1 MTKLSFYQ
9 FAQIRWDRYRNVP
22 QPTLTE
28 RLQLFAMRTSKGTYK
43 LGLVGMALATALA
56 LSGTA
61 YAAGKAKFASPE
73 AAVNHGLGALQ
84 SGETHLAI
92 QAFEDAATVD
102 AENVPALYYLARIYS
117 DNSQSFTDHGKAYSL
132 YMRIANAHTNID
144 PDDDDRAPFV
154 AKAMTQLALYMRN
167 GLPNHGVMANSARA
181 AELLRHAATFFNDE
195 DAQFEYAKLQ
205 LRGDGI
211 PEDRTQGL
219 YWLSQLGEKGHTGAQ
234 AFLADLYW
242 RGLHVPKDPTR
253 ALLLITLATENA
265 PASDRVWLEDAYQN
279 MFCGAGL
286 GVRKQASGAVA
297 DWRQKYS
304 RPVQIERQDRSGL
317 TAIQPHAMRTC
328 SNGEAV
334 GTPKRSGTTAAP
346 MTNATASLPQTE
358 TQASPAQLTQTQ
370 APQTPASPSQGRG
383 QAMQSPMMQGN
394 ALGFGLRDAGS
405 SSLAPRR

>member
-1 MTKLSFYQ
+1 ML
-9 FAQIRWDRYRNVP
+9 A
-22 QPTLTE
+22 E
-28 RLQLFAMRTSKGTYK
+28 RLKLFAMRTSKGTYK
-43 LGLVGMALATALA
+43 LALTGRLGLAGLVLVTALA

-61 YAAGKAKFASPE
+61 YAAGKPKFTSPE

-92 QAFEDAATVD
+92 QAFEDAAAVD

-117 DNSQSFTDHGKAYSL
+117 DNSQSFTNHGKAYGL

-167 GLPNHGVMANSARA
+167 GLPNHGVKADVAQA
-181 AELLRHAATFFNDE
+181 AIVLRHAATFFNDE

-205 LRGDGI
+205 LRGEGV
-211 PEDRTQGL
+211 PEDKSQGL
-219 YWLSQLGEKGHTGAQ
+219 YWLSELSQKGHTGAQ

-317 TAIQPHAMRTC
+317 AAMQPHVMRTC

-334 GTPKRSGTTAAP
+334 GTPKRSNNTSAGQTANE
-346 MTNATASLPQTE
+346 TTASLPQ
-358 TQASPAQLTQTQ
+358 AAPNALSRAQGSS
-370 APQTPASPSQGRG
+370 APV
-383 QAMQSPMMQGN
+383 MQGN
-394 ALGFGLRDAGS
+394 ALGFGLRDAGAS
-405 SSLAPRR
+405 GFAPRR

>member
-1 MTKLSFYQ
+1 VLFL
-9 FAQIRWDRYRNVP
+9 A
-22 QPTLTE
+22 LAE
-28 RLQLFAMRTSKGTYK
+28 RLKLFAMRTSKGIYK
-43 LGLVGMALATALA
+43 LGLVGLA
-56 LSGTA
+56 LVTVLALGGTS

-92 QAFEDAATVD
+92 QAFEDAAAVD
-102 AENVPALYYLARIYS
+102 PENVPALYYLARIYA
-117 DNSQSFTDHGKAYSL
+117 DNSQSFTDHGKAYGL

-167 GLPNHGVMANSARA
+167 GLANHGVKADVAQA
-181 AELLRHAATFFNDE
+181 AGVLRHAATFFNDE

-205 LRGDGI
+205 LRGEGV
-211 PEDRTQGL
+211 PEDKSQGL
-219 YWLSQLGEKGHTGAQ
+219 YWLSELSQKGHTGAQ

-265 PASDRVWLEDAYQN
+265 PTSDRVWLEDAYQN

-317 TAIQPHAMRTC
+317 AAIQPHVMRTC

-334 GTPKRSGTTAAP
+334 GTPKRSSETAAQ
-346 MTNATASLPQTE
+346 TSETTASLPG
-358 TQASPAQLTQTQ
+358 
-370 APQTPASPSQGRG
+370 PSRLQGG
-383 QAMQSPMMQGN
+383 QSTGALQGQIMQGN
-394 ALGFGLRDAGS
+394 SMGFGLRDAGAS
-405 SSLAPRR
+405 TLVPRR

>member
-1 MTKLSFYQ
+1 
-9 FAQIRWDRYRNVP
+9 
-22 QPTLTE
+22 
-28 RLQLFAMRTSKGTYK
+28 MRTSKGTYK
-43 LGLVGMALATALA
+43 RSLAGLALVTVLV

-61 YAAGKAKFASPE
+61 FAAGKAKFASPE

-92 QAFEDAATVD
+92 QAFEDAAAVD

-117 DNSQSFTDHGKAYSL
+117 DNSQSFTDHGKAYGL

-154 AKAMTQLALYMRN
+154 AKAMTQLAAYMRS
-167 GLPNHGVMANSARA
+167 GLPNHGVKSDMAQA
-181 AELLRHAATFFNDE
+181 AGVLRHAATFFNDE

-205 LRGDGI
+205 LRGEGV
-211 PEDRTQGL
+211 PEDKSQGL
-219 YWLSQLGEKGHTGAQ
+219 YWLSELSQKGHTGAQ

-253 ALLLITLATENA
+253 ALLLMTLATENA
-265 PASDRVWLEDAYQN
+265 PTSDRVWMEDAYQN

-304 RPVQIERQDRSGL
+304 RPVQIERQDRTGL
-317 TAIQPHAMRTC
+317 VAMQPQVTRTC

-334 GTPKRSGTTAAP
+334 GAPKRSEKTTGAAP
-346 MTNATASLPQTE
+346 GETTASLPGSANT
-358 TQASPAQLTQTQ
+358 LN
-370 APQTPASPSQGRG
+370 R
-383 QAMQSPMMQGN
+383 AMQGMQGPVMQGN
-394 ALGFGLRDAGS
+394 ALGFGLRDAGAS
-405 SSLAPRR
+405 SMAPRR

>member
-1 MTKLSFYQ
+1 MPGS
-9 FAQIRWDRYRNVP
+9 
-22 QPTLTE
+22 TLTE
-28 RLQLFAMRTSKGTYK
+28 RLELFAMRTSKGTYK
-43 LGLVGMALATALA
+43 SRLTGLVLITAL
-56 LSGTA
+56 LLGGSA

-102 AENVPALYYLARIYS
+102 GENVPALYYLARIYA
-117 DNSQSFTDHGKAYSL
+117 DNAQSFTDHGKAYGL
-132 YMRIANAHTNID
+132 YMRIANAHANID

-167 GLPNHGVMANSARA
+167 GLPNHGVKADVTQA
-181 AELLRHAATFFNDE
+181 ASVLRHAATFFNDE

-205 LRGDGI
+205 LRGEGV
-211 PEDRTQGL
+211 PEDKSQGL

-317 TAIQPHAMRTC
+317 TAIQPQVVRTC
-328 SNGEAV
+328 SNGETV
-334 GTPKRSGTTAAP
+334 GTPKRASNAAP
-346 MTNATASLPQTE
+346 VANETTASLPTGPSSNVRGSNS
-358 TQASPAQLTQTQ
+358 AAQ
-370 APQTPASPSQGRG
+370 P
-383 QAMQSPMMQGN
+383 PMMQGN
-394 ALGFGLRDAGS
+394 TMGFGLRG
-405 SSLAPRR
+405 

>member
-1 MTKLSFYQ
+1 L
-9 FAQIRWDRYRNVP
+9 A
-22 QPTLTE
+22 
-28 RLQLFAMRTSKGTYK
+28 
-43 LGLVGMALATALA
+43 GLALATVLA
-56 LSGTA
+56 LGSTA
-61 YAAGKAKFASPE
+61 DAAGKAKFASPE

-92 QAFEDAATVD
+92 QAFEDAAAVD
-102 AENVPALYYLARIYS
+102 GENVPALYYLARIYS

-132 YMRIANAHTNID
+132 YMRIANAHANID

-167 GLPNHGVMANSARA
+167 GLPGHGVKADFGQA
-181 AELLRHAATFFNDE
+181 AGILRHAATFFNDE

-205 LRGDGI
+205 LRGEGV
-211 PEDRTQGL
+211 PEDKSQGL

-242 RGLHVPKDPTR
+242 RGVHVPRDPTR

-317 TAIQPHAMRTC
+317 AVIQPQAVRTC

-334 GTPKRSGTTAAP
+334 GTPKRSNNTTAPASNE
-346 MTNATASLPQTE
+346 TTASLPQAGSQSAPGN
-358 TQASPAQLTQTQ
+358 QART
-370 APQTPASPSQGRG
+370 
-383 QAMQSPMMQGN
+383 QSPGSQPSLMQGN
-394 ALGFGLRDAGS
+394 TLGFGLRDAGS
-405 SSLAPRR
+405 SLLTPRR

>member
-1 MTKLSFYQ
+1 MTKLSFYL
-9 FAQIRWDRYRNVP
+9 FAHIRSGRHRNVS
-22 QPTLTE
+22 QPILKE
-28 RLQLFAMRTSKGTYK
+28 RLQLFAMRTPKGTYK
-43 LGLVGMALATALA
+43 LGLAGFALAAALA
-56 LSGTA
+56 LSGTVD
-61 YAAGKAKFASPE
+61 AAGKAKFASPE

-92 QAFEDAATVD
+92 QAFEDAAAVD

-117 DNSQSFTDHGKAYSL
+117 DNSQSFTDHGKAYGL

-167 GLPNHGVMANSARA
+167 GLPNHGVMANGGRA

-317 TAIQPHAMRTC
+317 AAIQPHAMRTC

-334 GTPKRSGTTAAP
+334 GTPKRSSLTVAP
-346 MTNATASLPQTE
+346 RSDATASLP
-358 TQASPAQLTQTQ
+358 SPPAQTLP
-370 APQTPASPSQGRG
+370 AQTPQAQARVQGTPP
-383 QAMQSPMMQGN
+383 PMMQGN
-394 ALGFGLRDAGS
+394 VLGFGLRDAGA

>member
-1 MTKLSFYQ
+1 ML
-9 FAQIRWDRYRNVP
+9 A
-22 QPTLTE
+22 E
-28 RLQLFAMRTSKGTYK
+28 RLKLFAMRTSKGTYK
-43 LGLVGMALATALA
+43 LAFTGKLGLSGLALITALA
-56 LSGTA
+56 LSGTV

-92 QAFEDAATVD
+92 QAFEDAAAVD

-117 DNSQSFTDHGKAYSL
+117 DNSQSFTDHGKAYGL

-167 GLPNHGVMANSARA
+167 GLPNHGVKADVAQA
-181 AELLRHAATFFNDE
+181 AGVLRHAATFFNDE

-205 LRGDGI
+205 LRGEGV
-211 PEDRTQGL
+211 PEDKSQGL
-219 YWLSQLGEKGHTGAQ
+219 YWLSELSQKGHTGAQ

-317 TAIQPHAMRTC
+317 AAIQPQVMRTC

-334 GTPKRSGTTAAP
+334 GTPKRSSNTVGPTTND
-346 MTNATASLPQTE
+346 TTASLPQ
-358 TQASPAQLTQTQ
+358 A
-370 APQTPASPSQGRG
+370 APNGPGRSQGLS
-383 QAMQSPMMQGN
+383 APVMQGN
-394 ALGFGLRDAGS
+394 ALGFGLRDAGAS
-405 SSLAPRR
+405 GFAPRR